1 MVWSCRGALSM
12 RQHHAAL
19 KKSRNRLQVPALQS
33 GRQIGDQRSYSLR
46 TQAALLLNSS
56 CAGIFSP
63 FLRLEPLAIDK
74 SVLTAITE
82 AGNQSRLLA
91 SSRIEAQS
99 ELS

>member
-1 MVWSCRGALSM
+1 
-12 RQHHAAL
+12 
-19 KKSRNRLQVPALQS
+19 
-33 GRQIGDQRSYSLR
+33 
-46 TQAALLLNSS
+46 
-56 CAGIFSP
+56 
-63 FLRLEPLAIDK
+63 LRLEPLAIDK

>member
-12 RQHHAAL
+12 RQHHAAV

-46 TQAALLLNSS
+46 TQAALVNSS